1 MALHSQ
7 DVPAIDLAGIA
18 LCAGVGGLE
27 LGLHIAEPG
36 YRTVC
41 YVERDAFAAATLVAR
56 MDDEALDRAPI
67 WSDLRAFD
75 GRPWRGKVHLLT
87 AGYPCQP
94 FSAAGPRR
102 GAADPRHLWPEVA
115 RVAAEADVEWIFC
128 ENVEGHLNLGLPEV
142 LADLRGMGYEPKAG
156 LFSALEVGASHLRR
170 RIFILAHSNRHG
182 AMLEQGGHRVER
194 EGTAVPAGDGPD
206 RQAGVP
212 VARHPALEH
221 DGRDD
226 APAGGSADGA
236 VAELPLFPPPPFDLA
251 AWDKVLECRMDL
263 LPEFFGLDDGLAYRV
278 ERSHA
283 VGNGVVSLA
292 AAYAWRTLRAAFG
305 DSW

>member
-1 MALHSQ
+1 MALHSH
-7 DVPAIDLAGIA
+7 DVPENHLAGIA

-67 WSDLRAFD
+67 WSDLRSFD

-94 FSAAGPRR
+94 FSAAGHKL
-102 GAADPRHLWPEVA
+102 GTADPRHLWPEVA
-115 RVAAEADVEWIFC
+115 RVATEAEVEWIFC
-128 ENVEGHLNLGLPEV
+128 ENVEGHVNLGLPEV

-182 AMLEQGGHRVER
+182 ALLEPGGYRAER
-194 EGTAVPAGDGPD
+194 KGPALPAGDRPD

-212 VARHPALEH
+212 LEVHAPVEH
-221 DGRDD
+221 DDGPH
-226 APAGGSADGA
+226 APARRAADRTGG
-236 VAELPLFPPPPFDLA
+236 ELPLFPPPPFDLA
-251 AWDKVLECRMDL
+251 AWDTVLERRMDL
-263 LPEFFGLDDGLAYRV
+263 QPEFFGLDDGLANRV

-292 AAYAWRTLRAAFG
+292 AAYAWRTLRAAFAC
-305 DSW
+305 S